1 MPKIHPGSAFD
12 LAGYQLKG
20 SYTFGRISAAEASAL
35 ATANRE
41 RMRASDD
48 PAQRFA
54 AQGTIPGMG
63 TPVPVHQL
71 RPARNTEKR
80 NPAVRTRGFYPTHR
94 KER

>member
-1 MPKIHPGSAFD
+1 MPRIHKGSAFD
-12 LAGYQLKG
+12 LANYRLKG

-54 AQGTIPGMG
+54 AQGTVPGLG
-63 TPVPVHQL
+63 EPKNVPMHL
-71 RPARNTEKR
+71 ARP
-80 NPAVRTRGFYPTHR
+80 GR
-94 KER
+94 KAPKP